1 MPHRRWTAEPL
12 KRLSRRQ
19 RAGGVI
25 VPAFGQFLR
34 RSRDELRL
42 NADVNSLSVRPCPQ
56 TRMDSRSR
64 SEPAEVDLLGG
75 AGGLRC
81 CNKPR
86 KAGGACSERG
96 GAFAPD
102 PRKGG
107 RSMTQQQLNRRN
119 FLNSLGIT
127 VGAAA
132 AISVPAIAPAVAQ
145 VARPPKGNIPSTPL
159 KFGHMT
165 FLTGPGAVL
174 GEPSLKGH
182 LLAAE
187 EINAQGGI
195 LGKRKIETLTADEN
209 AGTDANV
216 KELRRMKLSEKID
229 MFTGVIS
236 SGNTPALGPVAEE
249 LSLLTIFVDGC
260 TDFLWDK
267 AVPNPQYTFRITNI
281 QSADGVTCAVAAAQ
295 TWPTAKK
302 IAHVHPDYSYG
313 RNAFDHFMVAYKK
326 ALRYGMFNDAKFAS
340 TIAFGVA
347 PHAIGKDH
355 PEGVIA
361 GVHSNYYF
369 TFPPGNR
376 WPANKTFVE
385 KYFKRWNEYP
395 NFQSDGAYHTL
406 HMYRTAVEKANA
418 LVGGWP
424 DEEAIISQLEGMY
437 FETAAGYLYI
447 RPDNHQGYKDAVT
460 GFSKNVAEYPFQIL
474 DPGRMITI
482 PIRNITAPPNW
493 PKPGTSHNDPTSTYN
508 WIKETWPQEV
518 A

>member
-1 MPHRRWTAEPL
+1 MEGQVDRR
-12 KRLSRRQ
+12 KFLSNL
-19 RAGGVI
+19 GV
-25 VPAFGQFLR
+25 
-34 RSRDELRL
+34 
-42 NADVNSLSVRPCPQ
+42 
-56 TRMDSRSR
+56 
-64 SEPAEVDLLGG
+64 
-75 AGGLRC
+75 
-81 CNKPR
+81 
-86 KAGGACSERG
+86 
-96 GAFAPD
+96 
-102 PRKGG
+102 
-107 RSMTQQQLNRRN
+107 
-119 FLNSLGIT
+119 T

-132 AISVPAIAPAVAQ
+132 AATSMPAITPVAAQ
-145 VARPPKGNIPSTPL
+145 TGPPKGKIPDTPL

-182 LLAAE
+182 ILAAE

-195 LGKRKIETLTADEN
+195 LGKRKIETITADEA

-229 MFTGVIS
+229 VFTGVIS

-249 LSLLTIFVDGC
+249 LSALTIFVDGC

-267 AVPNPQYTFRITNI
+267 AVPNPKYTFRITNI
-281 QSADGVTCAVAAAQ
+281 QSADGATCAVATAQ
-295 TWPTAKK
+295 TWPQVRK
-302 IAHVHPDYSYG
+302 IAHIHPDYSYG
-313 RNAFDHFMVAYKK
+313 RNAFDHFTVVFNKLVSGAEVVSEGWPKLGTTDFTAHITKAMSANPDLIVSSVWGGDYVAMYKQ
-326 ALRYGMFNDAKFAS
+326 ALRYGMFNSAKFAS

-369 TFPPGNR
+369 TYPPGNR
-376 WPANKTFVE
+376 WPPNKAFVE

-395 NFQSDGAYHTL
+395 NFQSDGAYTTL
-406 HMYRTAVEKANA
+406 HMYKLAVEKANR

-437 FETAAGYLYI
+437 YAAPAGYLYI
-447 RPDNHQGYKDAVT
+447 RPDNHQAYKDAVT
-460 GFSKNVAEYPFQIL
+460 GFSKNVPDYQFSVL
-474 DPGRMITI
+474 DPDRIITI

-493 PKPGTSHNDPTSTYN
+493 PKPGTTHNDPTATYN
-508 WIKETWPQEV
+508 WIKTTWPQV
-518 A
+518 S